1 MIHGSSCWMLRGAA
15 PGRSRDCAGA
25 NRGSNMNRGGE
36 DLPMT
41 ERERALAATA
51 GGMARIVWRRYY
63 RNVRLWWRAQCARVE
78 HETIHGTGDPT
89 QEPVGLLN
97 ASGVRL
103 PLKPAAP
110 APPERWSIR
119 EDLPEYDVVDEEN
132 NHLAFTSTVQAE
144 AIAVRDALNAVD

>member
-1 MIHGSSCWMLRGAA
+1 
-15 PGRSRDCAGA
+15 
-25 NRGSNMNRGGE
+25 MNRGGE

-97 ASGVRL
+97 ASGVRIRSE
-103 PLKPAAP
+103 AP
-110 APPERWSIR
+110 NE
-119 EDLPEYDVVDEEN
+119 
-132 NHLAFTSTVQAE
+132 
-144 AIAVRDALNAVD
+144 